1 MDRDEAP
8 DAPARAVVEETRA
21 EAEAEKALRAENA
34 RLREEMERAAASR
47 EAENARLRAVE
58 LRRAAERPAPRED
71 ATTAAAAPILAELG
85 ARAARARARAAVAPA
100 AARAAADAA
109 AAARCDRA
117 FTPGRAR
124 GPPGQRR
131 QPRCPAPVAAPTPP
145 AAPAAEPASAQH
157 EFQSRRASLRRVE
170 PSSPSPSPLPEPAS
184 EGGLRPSASSSSLE
198 DQIAA
203 GRRNLRKSPPPSPS
217 PAQKNTRKSVESY
230 LAARWRAAATEPD
243 PPREDEAA
251 CPLDGGDLGPRL
263 EAFES
268 ESVASSTDS
277 STAASSV
284 ERPRSLLSKAR
295 AVNGGPRPAPE
306 PAPAPQA
313 PEESSDAGSAEP
325 AEDPAVLAAAQTR
338 LAASEAELAGL
349 LEALAQTRRDVAET
363 RRVVDDESKA
373 SVASSIGE

>member
-1 MDRDEAP
+1 MTERQQALLPDDPPRAAYIHVPFCRHRCGYCNFALVADRD
-8 DAPARAVVEETRA
+8 D
-21 EAEAEKALRAENA
+21 L
-34 RLREEMERAAASR
+34 L
-47 EAENARLRAVE
+47 
-58 LRRAAERPAPRED
+58 
-71 ATTAAAAPILAELG
+71 
-85 ARAARARARAAVAPA
+85 
-100 AARAAADAA
+100 
-109 AAARCDRA
+109 
-117 FTPGRAR
+117 
-124 GPPGQRR
+124 
-131 QPRCPAPVAAPTPP
+131 
-145 AAPAAEPASAQH
+145 
-157 EFQSRRASLRRVE
+157 
-170 PSSPSPSPLPEPAS
+170 
-184 EGGLRPSASSSSLE
+184 
-198 DQIAA
+198 
-203 GRRNLRKSPPPSPS
+203 
-217 PAQKNTRKSVESY
+217 ESY

-295 AVNGGPRPAPE
+295 AVNGGTRPEPVPAPE
-306 PAPAPQA
+306 AL
-313 PEESSDAGSAEP
+313 EDSSSSDAGSAEP

>member
-1 MDRDEAP
+1 MSDGR
-8 DAPARAVVEETRA
+8 V
-21 EAEAEKALRAENA
+21 ALP
-34 RLREEMERAAASR
+34 AASHER
-47 EAENARLRAVE
+47 RVAVIVE
-58 LRRAAERPAPRED
+58 L
-71 ATTAAAAPILAELG
+71 
-85 ARAARARARAAVAPA
+85 V
-100 AARAAADAA
+100 
-109 AAARCDRA
+109 DR
-117 FTPGRAR
+117 
-124 GPPGQRR
+124 
-131 QPRCPAPVAAPTPP
+131 
-145 AAPAAEPASAQH
+145 
-157 EFQSRRASLRRVE
+157 
-170 PSSPSPSPLPEPAS
+170 
-184 EGGLRPSASSSSLE
+184 SSSLE
-198 DQIAA
+198 EQIAS

-217 PAQKNTRKSVESY
+217 PAHNTRKSVESY

-263 EAFES
+263 EAFDS
-268 ESVASSTDS
+268 ESIASSTDS
-277 STAASSV
+277 STAASSSV

-313 PEESSDAGSAEP
+313 LEESSSSDAGSAEP

-373 SVASSIGE
+373 SVASSIASN

>member
-1 MDRDEAP
+1 MP
-8 DAPARAVVEETRA
+8 
-21 EAEAEKALRAENA
+21 
-34 RLREEMERAAASR
+34 
-47 EAENARLRAVE
+47 
-58 LRRAAERPAPRED
+58 
-71 ATTAAAAPILAELG
+71 
-85 ARAARARARAAVAPA
+85 
-100 AARAAADAA
+100 
-109 AAARCDRA
+109 
-117 FTPGRAR
+117 
-124 GPPGQRR
+124 
-131 QPRCPAPVAAPTPP
+131 
-145 AAPAAEPASAQH
+145 EP
-157 EFQSRRASLRRVE
+157 E
-170 PSSPSPSPLPEPAS
+170 PS
-184 EGGLRPSASSSSLE
+184 LRPSASSSSLE
-198 DQIAA
+198 EQIAS

-217 PAQKNTRKSVESY
+217 PAHNTRKSVESY
-230 LAARWRAAATEPD
+230 LAARWRAAATEPN

-268 ESVASSTDS
+268 ESIASSTDS

-295 AVNGGPRPAPE
+295 AVNGGTRPAEPA

-313 PEESSDAGSAEP
+313 PEDSSSSDAGSAEP

>member
-1 MDRDEAP
+1 M
-8 DAPARAVVEETRA
+8 
-21 EAEAEKALRAENA
+21 
-34 RLREEMERAAASR
+34 
-47 EAENARLRAVE
+47 
-58 LRRAAERPAPRED
+58 
-71 ATTAAAAPILAELG
+71 
-85 ARAARARARAAVAPA
+85 
-100 AARAAADAA
+100 
-109 AAARCDRA
+109 
-117 FTPGRAR
+117 
-124 GPPGQRR
+124 Q
-131 QPRCPAPVAAPTPP
+131 
-145 AAPAAEPASAQH
+145 
-157 EFQSRRASLRRVE
+157 
-170 PSSPSPSPLPEPAS
+170 
-184 EGGLRPSASSSSLE
+184 GLRPSASSSSLE
-198 DQIAA
+198 EQIAS

-217 PAQKNTRKSVESY
+217 PAHNTRKSVESY

-243 PPREDEAA
+243 PPLEDEAA

-295 AVNGGPRPAPE
+295 AVNGGTQPAPE

-313 PEESSDAGSAEP
+313 LEESSSSDAGSAEP

>member
-1 MDRDEAP
+1 M
-8 DAPARAVVEETRA
+8 T
-21 EAEAEKALRAENA
+21 
-34 RLREEMERAAASR
+34 
-47 EAENARLRAVE
+47 
-58 LRRAAERPAPRED
+58 
-71 ATTAAAAPILAELG
+71 
-85 ARAARARARAAVAPA
+85 
-100 AARAAADAA
+100 
-109 AAARCDRA
+109 
-117 FTPGRAR
+117 
-124 GPPGQRR
+124 
-131 QPRCPAPVAAPTPP
+131 
-145 AAPAAEPASAQH
+145 
-157 EFQSRRASLRRVE
+157 
-170 PSSPSPSPLPEPAS
+170 
-184 EGGLRPSASSSSLE
+184 GLRPSASSSSLE

-217 PAQKNTRKSVESY
+217 PAHNTRKSVESY

-268 ESVASSTDS
+268 ESIASSTDS

-295 AVNGGPRPAPE
+295 AVNGRPRPAPE

-313 PEESSDAGSAEP
+313 PEVQDSSSSDAGSAEP

-373 SVASSIGE
+373 SVASSIIGE

>member
-1 MDRDEAP
+1 M
-8 DAPARAVVEETRA
+8 
-21 EAEAEKALRAENA
+21 
-34 RLREEMERAAASR
+34 
-47 EAENARLRAVE
+47 
-58 LRRAAERPAPRED
+58 
-71 ATTAAAAPILAELG
+71 
-85 ARAARARARAAVAPA
+85 
-100 AARAAADAA
+100 
-109 AAARCDRA
+109 
-117 FTPGRAR
+117 
-124 GPPGQRR
+124 Q
-131 QPRCPAPVAAPTPP
+131 
-145 AAPAAEPASAQH
+145 
-157 EFQSRRASLRRVE
+157 
-170 PSSPSPSPLPEPAS
+170 
-184 EGGLRPSASSSSLE
+184 GLRPSASSSSLE

-217 PAQKNTRKSVESY
+217 PAHNTRKSVESY

-268 ESVASSTDS
+268 ESIASSTDS
-277 STAASSV
+277 STAASSSV

-295 AVNGGPRPAPE
+295 AVNGGTRPAE

-313 PEESSDAGSAEP
+313 PEDSSSSDAGSAEP

>member
-1 MDRDEAP
+1 
-8 DAPARAVVEETRA
+8 
-21 EAEAEKALRAENA
+21 
-34 RLREEMERAAASR
+34 
-47 EAENARLRAVE
+47 
-58 LRRAAERPAPRED
+58 
-71 ATTAAAAPILAELG
+71 
-85 ARAARARARAAVAPA
+85 
-100 AARAAADAA
+100 
-109 AAARCDRA
+109 
-117 FTPGRAR
+117 
-124 GPPGQRR
+124 
-131 QPRCPAPVAAPTPP
+131 
-145 AAPAAEPASAQH
+145 
-157 EFQSRRASLRRVE
+157 
-170 PSSPSPSPLPEPAS
+170 LPEPEPS
-184 EGGLRPSASSSSLE
+184 LRPSASSSSLE

-217 PAQKNTRKSVESY
+217 PAHNTRKSVESY

-268 ESVASSTDS
+268 ESIASSTDS

-313 PEESSDAGSAEP
+313 LEDSSSSDAGSAVEP

>member
-1 MDRDEAP
+1 MPLHHIGGIVANIYAP
-8 DAPARAVVEETRA
+8 LASGSGAVYINKFSAALVLNLDAVSPKVTWIYCVPSHLQAILSARTPDSKPPSCV
-21 EAEAEKALRAENA
+21 
-34 RLREEMERAAASR
+34 RLYRSGAAA
-47 EAENARLRAVE
+47 LPV
-58 LRRAAERPAPRED
+58 
-71 ATTAAAAPILAELG
+71 
-85 ARAARARARAAVAPA
+85 
-100 AARAAADAA
+100 
-109 AAARCDRA
+109 
-117 FTPGRAR
+117 
-124 GPPGQRR
+124 
-131 QPRCPAPVAAPTPP
+131 APVAAP
-145 AAPAAEPASAQH
+145 AAPTVPAEPASAPH
-157 EFQSRRASLRRVE
+157 EFQSRRASLKPVAPTRE
-170 PSSPSPSPLPEPAS
+170 PPSPSPSPESEPV
-184 EGGLRPSASSSSLE
+184 LRPSASSSSLE

-217 PAQKNTRKSVESY
+217 PAHNTRKSVESY

-243 PPREDEAA
+243 PPLEDEAA

-268 ESVASSTDS
+268 ESIASSTDS

-295 AVNGGPRPAPE
+295 AVNGGTRPAEPAPE
-306 PAPAPQA
+306 PAPAPEA
-313 PEESSDAGSAEP
+313 LEDSSSSDAES

-373 SVASSIGE
+373 SVASSVGE

>member
-1 MDRDEAP
+1 M
-8 DAPARAVVEETRA
+8 
-21 EAEAEKALRAENA
+21 
-34 RLREEMERAAASR
+34 
-47 EAENARLRAVE
+47 
-58 LRRAAERPAPRED
+58 
-71 ATTAAAAPILAELG
+71 
-85 ARAARARARAAVAPA
+85 
-100 AARAAADAA
+100 
-109 AAARCDRA
+109 
-117 FTPGRAR
+117 
-124 GPPGQRR
+124 Q
-131 QPRCPAPVAAPTPP
+131 
-145 AAPAAEPASAQH
+145 
-157 EFQSRRASLRRVE
+157 
-170 PSSPSPSPLPEPAS
+170 
-184 EGGLRPSASSSSLE
+184 GLRPSASSSSLE
-198 DQIAA
+198 EQIAS

-217 PAQKNTRKSVESY
+217 PAHNTRKSVESY

-295 AVNGGPRPAPE
+295 AVNGGTRAALE

>member
-1 MDRDEAP
+1 M
-8 DAPARAVVEETRA
+8 
-21 EAEAEKALRAENA
+21 
-34 RLREEMERAAASR
+34 
-47 EAENARLRAVE
+47 
-58 LRRAAERPAPRED
+58 
-71 ATTAAAAPILAELG
+71 
-85 ARAARARARAAVAPA
+85 
-100 AARAAADAA
+100 
-109 AAARCDRA
+109 
-117 FTPGRAR
+117 
-124 GPPGQRR
+124 Q
-131 QPRCPAPVAAPTPP
+131 
-145 AAPAAEPASAQH
+145 
-157 EFQSRRASLRRVE
+157 
-170 PSSPSPSPLPEPAS
+170 
-184 EGGLRPSASSSSLE
+184 GLRPSASSSSLE

-217 PAQKNTRKSVESY
+217 PAHNTRKSVESY

-243 PPREDEAA
+243 PPLEDEAA

-268 ESVASSTDS
+268 ESIASSTDS

-295 AVNGGPRPAPE
+295 AVNGGTRPAPE

-313 PEESSDAGSAEP
+313 PEVQDSSSSDAGSAVEP

>member
-1 MDRDEAP
+1 M
-8 DAPARAVVEETRA
+8 
-21 EAEAEKALRAENA
+21 
-34 RLREEMERAAASR
+34 
-47 EAENARLRAVE
+47 
-58 LRRAAERPAPRED
+58 
-71 ATTAAAAPILAELG
+71 
-85 ARAARARARAAVAPA
+85 
-100 AARAAADAA
+100 
-109 AAARCDRA
+109 
-117 FTPGRAR
+117 
-124 GPPGQRR
+124 Q
-131 QPRCPAPVAAPTPP
+131 
-145 AAPAAEPASAQH
+145 
-157 EFQSRRASLRRVE
+157 
-170 PSSPSPSPLPEPAS
+170 
-184 EGGLRPSASSSSLE
+184 GLRPSASSSSLE
-198 DQIAA
+198 EQIAS

-217 PAQKNTRKSVESY
+217 PAHNTRKSVESY

-243 PPREDEAA
+243 PPRGDEAA

-295 AVNGGPRPAPE
+295 AVNGGTRPAE

-313 PEESSDAGSAEP
+313 PEDSSSSDAGS

-338 LAASEAELAGL
+338 LAASEVELAGL